1 MSELGSSSD
10 MPFEIRAV
18 HDVCYPGGDNE
29 NQLFGLLPGA
39 NCAQSSGV
47 IRGQKPTQ
55 IEPYG
60 VVPPYIKNQPSGHMG
75 LDMGSHYPPRAPLY
89 SHTGLRP
96 LCCELCS
103 DNGHFP
109 PVWAYQAGLI
119 IYMHMPHIQ
128 KRTGRGINGRGRGAP
143 TSPACPWSI

>member
-75 LDMGSHYPPRAPLY
+75 LDISPHYPPGAPL
-89 SHTGLRP
+89 P
-96 LCCELCS
+96 
-103 DNGHFP
+103 
-109 PVWAYQAGLI
+109 
-119 IYMHMPHIQ
+119 
-128 KRTGRGINGRGRGAP
+128 P
-143 TSPACPWSI
+143 TSRPIDHMAHKGVFKVTVFIM

>member
-1 MSELGSSSD
+1 MHSFTGLRPLGRELCSD
-10 MPFEIRAV
+10 NGHFPLVWDDSVAL
-18 HDVCYPGGDNE
+18 G
-29 NQLFGLLPGA
+29 
-39 NCAQSSGV
+39 
-47 IRGQKPTQ
+47 
-55 IEPYG
+55 
-60 VVPPYIKNQPSGHMG
+60 VPPYIQNQPSGHMG

-128 KRTGRGINGRGRGAP
+128 KRTGGV
-143 TSPACPWSI
+143 